1 MITLNH
7 NTLIGIIAT
16 VFIGLGLIV
25 GLHYGILRGIVALA
39 VTMPI
44 ILIEL
49 FVEKMWIEVNR
60 LDGRRREA
68 IQADGEL
75 DRFA

>member
-1 MITLNH
+1 MNH

-25 GLHYGILRGIVALA
+25 GLHYGVLRGFIALA

-49 FVEKMWIEVNR
+49 FVEKMWTEINR
-60 LDGRRREA
+60 LEGHGHEA
-68 IQADGEL
+68 IQANGEIDGFL
-75 DRFA
+75 